1 MLAGINPEFCFPLK
15 FCSFKSVKKPIYILL
30 FFLVIQTINAQV
42 AGRCK
47 TETDKESKRE
57 YYTVADINGSAPFGF
72 SLIEFTQANFRL
84 PAKTYKKK
92 DKIHFAWI
100 IEPNGSLSFLKMLTL
115 KDDKEVEDETK
126 RIVSL
131 MPNYAPAFCGKTKVP
146 YYMEFNIGIEF
157 LKKSQQ

>member
-1 MLAGINPEFCFPLK
+1 MKTLY
-15 FCSFKSVKKPIYILL
+15 YILI
-30 FFLVIQTINAQV
+30 LVCFISLANAQV

-57 YYTVADINGSAPFGF
+57 YYTIADINGSAPFGF
-72 SLIEFTQANFRL
+72 SLMEFTQANFRL

-92 DKIHFAWI
+92 DKISFAWL
-100 IEPNGSLSFLKMLTL
+100 IEPNGTLTFLKMLSL
-115 KDDKEVEDETK
+115 KDDKEIADEVK

-131 MPNYAPAFCGKTKVP
+131 MPTYAPAYCGKAKVP
-146 YYMEFNIGIEF
+146 YFMEFSIGIEY

>member
-1 MLAGINPEFCFPLK
+1 MKTGCYTLFLIFLISLA
-15 FCSFKSVKKPIYILL
+15 
-30 FFLVIQTINAQV
+30 NAQV

-57 YYTVADINGSAPFGF
+57 YYTIADINGNAPFGF
-72 SLIEFTQANFRL
+72 SMIEFSQANFRL

-92 DKIHFAWI
+92 DKISFAWL
-100 IEPNGSLSFLKMLTL
+100 IEPNGTLTFLKMLSL
-115 KDDKEVEDETK
+115 KDDKEITDEVK

-131 MPNYAPAFCGKTKVP
+131 MPAYAPAFCGKAKVP
-146 YYMEFNIGIEF
+146 YYMEFTIGVES

>member
-1 MLAGINPEFCFPLK
+1 MKATCY
-15 FCSFKSVKKPIYILL
+15 SFLL
-30 FFLVIQTINAQV
+30 IFTLSFASAQV

-57 YYTVADINGSAPFGF
+57 YYTIADINGNAPFGF

-84 PAKTYKKK
+84 PQKTYKKK
-92 DKIHFAWI
+92 DKISFAWI
-100 IEPNGSLSFLKMLTL
+100 IEPNGSLTFLKMLSL
-115 KDDKEVEDETK
+115 KDDIEVMEEVK

-131 MPNYAPAFCGKTKVP
+131 MPNYAPAFCGKKKVP
-146 YYMEFNIGIEF
+146 YIMDFSIGVES

>member
-1 MLAGINPEFCFPLK
+1 M
-15 FCSFKSVKKPIYILL
+15 KPALYTLL
-30 FFLVIQTINAQV
+30 FVFTLSFANAQ
-42 AGRCK
+42 AGKCK

-84 PAKTYKKK
+84 PSDKTYKKK
-92 DKIHFAWI
+92 DKISFAWL
-100 IEPNGSLSFLKMLTL
+100 IEPNGTLTFLKMLSL
-115 KDDKEVEDETK
+115 KDDKEIADEVK

-131 MPNYAPAFCGKTKVP
+131 MPAYAPAFCGKAKVP
-146 YYMEFNIGIEF
+146 YYMDFSIGIEF

>member
-1 MLAGINPEFCFPLK
+1 MKTLCYSFILICFI
-15 FCSFKSVKKPIYILL
+15 SSA
-30 FFLVIQTINAQV
+30 NAQV

-57 YYTVADINGSAPFGF
+57 YYTIADINGSAPFGF
-72 SLIEFTQANFRL
+72 SLIEFMQANFRL

-92 DKIHFAWI
+92 DKISFAWL
-100 IEPNGSLSFLKMLTL
+100 IEPNGTLSFLKMLSL
-115 KDDKEVEDETK
+115 KDDTEIAEEVK

-131 MPNYAPAFCGKTKVP
+131 MPAYAPAFCGKAKVP
-146 YYMEFNIGIEF
+146 YIMEFAIGVEY

>member
-1 MLAGINPEFCFPLK
+1 MKTYC
-15 FCSFKSVKKPIYILL
+15 YILAL
-30 FFLVIQTINAQV
+30 LCFVSLANAQV

-57 YYTVADINGSAPFGF
+57 YYTIADINGSTPFGF
-72 SLIEFTQANFRL
+72 SMTEFMQANFRL

-92 DKIHFAWI
+92 DKISFAWL
-100 IEPNGSLSFLKMLTL
+100 IEPNGTLTFLKMLSL
-115 KDDKEVEDETK
+115 KDDTEITDEVK

-131 MPNYAPAFCGKTKVP
+131 MPAYAPAYCGKAKVP
-146 YYMEFNIGIEF
+146 YFMEFSIGIEF

>member
-1 MLAGINPEFCFPLK
+1 M
-15 FCSFKSVKKPIYILL
+15 KPIGYTLL
-30 FFLVIQTINAQV
+30 FICFISLANAQV

-57 YYTVADINGSAPFGF
+57 YYTIADINGSAPFGF
-72 SLIEFTQANFRL
+72 SLIEFMQANFRL

-92 DKIHFAWI
+92 DKISFAWL
-100 IEPNGSLSFLKMLTL
+100 IEPNGTLTFLKMLSL
-115 KDDKEVEDETK
+115 KDDTEIADEVK

-131 MPNYAPAFCGKTKVP
+131 MPAYAPAFCGKAKVP
-146 YYMEFNIGIEF
+146 YIMDFNIGVEF

>member
-1 MLAGINPEFCFPLK
+1 MKA
-15 FCSFKSVKKPIYILL
+15 SIYTL
-30 FFLVIQTINAQV
+30 FFIYFISLANAQV

-47 TETDKESKRE
+47 TETDKDSKRE
-57 YYTVADINGSAPFGF
+57 YYVIADINGSAPFGF
-72 SLIEFTQANFRL
+72 SMIEFTQANFRL

-92 DKIHFAWI
+92 DKISFAWL
-100 IEPNGSLSFLKMLTL
+100 IEPNGTLTFLKMLSL
-115 KDDKEVEDETK
+115 KDDKEITDEVK

-146 YYMEFNIGIEF
+146 YFMEFNIGVEF

>member
-1 MLAGINPEFCFPLK
+1 MK
-15 FCSFKSVKKPIYILL
+15 FIFYTLVFLL
-30 FFLVIQTINAQV
+30 TAELSNAQV

-57 YYTVADINGSAPFGF
+57 YYTIADINGSAPFGF

-92 DKIHFAWI
+92 DKISFAWL
-100 IEPNGSLSFLKMLTL
+100 IEPNGTLTFLKMLTL
-115 KDDKEVEDETK
+115 KEDKEIEDETK

-131 MPNYAPAFCGKTKVP
+131 MPNYAPAYCGKLKVP
-146 YYMEFNIGIEF
+146 YFMEFSIGVEF

>member
-1 MLAGINPEFCFPLK
+1 MKTGCYTLFLIFLISLA
-15 FCSFKSVKKPIYILL
+15 
-30 FFLVIQTINAQV
+30 NAQV

-57 YYTVADINGSAPFGF
+57 YYTIADINGNAPFGF
-72 SLIEFTQANFRL
+72 SMIEFSQANFRL

-92 DKIHFAWI
+92 DKISFAWL
-100 IEPNGSLSFLKMLTL
+100 IEPNGTLTFLKMLSL
-115 KDDKEVEDETK
+115 KDDKEITDEVK

-131 MPNYAPAFCGKTKVP
+131 MPAYAPAFCGKAKVP
-146 YYMEFNIGIEF
+146 YYMEFSIGVES

>member
-1 MLAGINPEFCFPLK
+1 MKTIFYCLIFIFCISAAK
-15 FCSFKSVKKPIYILL
+15 
-30 FFLVIQTINAQV
+30 AQ

-57 YYTVADINGSAPFGF
+57 YYTIADINGSAPFGF

-92 DKIHFAWI
+92 DKISFAWL
-100 IEPNGSLSFLKMLTL
+100 IEPNGSLTFLKMLTL
-115 KDDKEVEDETK
+115 KDDKEILDEAK

-146 YYMEFNIGIEF
+146 YYMEFSIGVEF